1 MSYPSLDLEREL
13 LDSYDLVIGVD
24 EVGRGSLAGPV
35 AVGAVAINI
44 SHLETLPKGIRDSK
58 LVPEAKRDALA
69 LAVQEWA
76 SYQVGYSSVEVIETQ
91 GITKALKLAAISA
104 ISPLIARCTIVLL
117 DGSQN
122 WLANAGLNADV
133 TLRVKADRDHGSV
146 SAAAM
151 VAKVARDSLMR
162 ELSMDFPEYQWDS
175 NKGYASESHIR
186 ALQSIGPSEHHR
198 LSWLTKILAD
208 SNSLF

>member
-13 LDSYDLVIGVD
+13 LESYDLVIGVD

-104 ISPLIARCTIVLL
+104 ISPLIAGRTIVLL

-122 WLANAGLNADV
+122 WLADAGLNADV

-186 ALQSIGPSEHHR
+186 ALQNIGPSEHHR